1 MTSRFKT
8 GGAALAARVALA
20 ALVLAAVAGFGY
32 AAGAAK
38 GKTAAIR
45 DASDLVWEPY
55 APGATLQVAGLWGDR
70 TRGGDYGMLLK
81 LPPGYVAG
89 MHSHGAD
96 SEAVLIQGTWV
107 HTVDG
112 DPTSIRDLA
121 PGSYVFQPGKQD
133 HDDACKGTVD
143 CIVFV
148 HQRGRGDFLAAKP
161 ALRAP
166 RSQRSLPSSSPMRS
180 LTSRE

>member
-8 GGAALAARVALA
+8 RATAALA
-20 ALVLAAVAGFGY
+20 ALVLAEVAGLSY
-32 AAGAAK
+32 AAGVARGKAA
-38 GKTAAIR
+38 TIR
-45 DASDLVWEPY
+45 GMSDLVWEPY
-55 APGATLQVAGLWGDR
+55 APGATLQVASLWGDR
-70 TRGGDYGMLLK
+70 TSGGDYGVPLK

-89 MHSHGAD
+89 MHSHSAD

-107 HTVDG
+107 HTIDG
-112 DPTSIRDLA
+112 DPSSFRDLA

-133 HDDACKGTVD
+133 HDDACKGKVD

-148 HQRGRGDFLAAKP
+148 HQRGRGDFVPAK
-161 ALRAP
+161 
-166 RSQRSLPSSSPMRS
+166 SSGVQRSPPSSSPMRS